1 VGSQRNHSPQYMK
14 EGEGLLINGPYGDFY
29 LPESERDIILFASEV
44 RAEEHL
50 GMILCL

>member
-1 VGSQRNHSPQYMK
+1 MK